1 MNGMNIKGIAW
12 DYQGDGYPLL
22 LIRQELKKYDGCLL
36 VFDLTEKTSF
46 DILQRYLDE
55 IKEQTQETFVCLLVG
70 NKKDQKSKKE
80 VTQKDVEEF
89 MNRERKIIGY
99 LEVSAKTGENVHTAF
114 VTLLS
119 AMTLH
124 IIEGEPIRL
133 TRPTLTDEENRERRR
148 RCRDRC

>member
-1 MNGMNIKGIAW
+1 MNIKVIAW
-12 DYQGDGYPLL
+12 DYQGDGYPMP

-36 VFDLTEKTSF
+36 VFDLTDKTSF
-46 DILQRYLDE
+46 NILQGYLDE
-55 IKEQTQETFVCLLVG
+55 IKEQTQETFVCLLIG
-70 NKKDQKSKKE
+70 NKKDQKSKRE
-80 VTQKDVEEF
+80 VTQKEVEEL

-99 LEVSAKTGENVHTAF
+99 LEVSAKSGENVQQGFEA
-114 VTLLS
+114 LLG

-133 TRPTLTDEENRERRR
+133 TRPTYTDEENRERMRT